1 MASIESQMPGDQAH
15 RPKTGETIRAPNL
28 GKSYDTV
35 RDLSVSVGRA
45 GEVDSGLG
53 NAALTYLGVVSLGAP
68 GTGLVVCQQ
77 LEDTQPSP
85 QQYAVLLPPTFYELS
100 RGGTTYVYTSTIIRT
115 ATNGGDIAAS
125 RDISVYRPAAVET
138 QYLQPSIVAGDVL
151 LCGYV
156 RGVWID
162 LNIDGRQWAA
172 DPPP

>member
-100 RGGTTYVYTSTIIRT
+100 RGTTTYVYTSTIART
-115 ATNGGDIAAS
+115 ATDGAD
-125 RDISVYRPAAVET
+125 VET
-138 QYLQPSIVAGDVL
+138 QYLQPSIVPGDVL
-151 LCGYV
+151 LCSYV
-156 RGVWID
+156 RGAWVD
-162 LNIDGRQWAA
+162 LNTDGRQWAA
-172 DPPP
+172 DPPAS